1 MSTLISYLF
10 LSLFVSFV
18 CSLVESVL
26 LTTPKSHLT
35 VIKENKAWARSFLEY
50 KNNID
55 RPLSAILSLN
65 TVAHTIG
72 AAGVGAEVIKI
83 YGDSYLGIASAILTI
98 LILVITEIIPKTF
111 GARYWKRI
119 AKLTY
124 HIIRLML
131 IIAYPL
137 VIVSSFITKIISK
150 QNSDKVTSR
159 EELAALADIGANEG
173 VFSEKENKII
183 QNIIGL
189 QKVKVT
195 KIMTPRVV
203 VTSVEENTTLKE
215 FKQNK
220 DFLNFSRIPIYSEQN
235 EKINGYVYLQDILE
249 DLSNQNNLNSQI
261 KKYKR
266 NVLTVPSNITLF
278 NLWDQMMNKKE
289 HIAIVIDEYGGL
301 DGIVTMEDIIETLIG
316 LEITDE
322 NDTIIDMQKYAKEK
336 WKKKQNKKDI
346 LSRLN

>member
-1 MSTLISYLF
+1 
-10 LSLFVSFV
+10 
-18 CSLVESVL
+18 
-26 LTTPKSHLT
+26 
-35 VIKENKAWARSFLEY
+35 
-50 KNNID
+50 
-55 RPLSAILSLN
+55 
-65 TVAHTIG
+65 
-72 AAGVGAEVIKI
+72 
-83 YGDSYLGIASAILTI
+83 
-98 LILVITEIIPKTF
+98 
-111 GARYWKRI
+111 
-119 AKLTY
+119 
-124 HIIRLML
+124 ML

-173 VFSEKENKII
+173 IFSEKENNII
-183 QNIIGL
+183 QNIISL
-189 QKVKVT
+189 KKVKVT

-261 KKYKR
+261 KKYRR

-301 DGIVTMEDIIETLIG
+301 DGIVTMEDIIETLFG

-346 LSRLN
+346 LSRLS